1 MNQKVLSL
9 LMLILVASQSFATIV
24 GAMVL
29 TVDTDR
35 EAYDPGEEVEI
46 YGTADQNTNVTILVN
61 SKIGIVLNI
70 TITTDEDGEY
80 ETKFL
85 LSSDAPDGV
94 YDLTASTDDATAHT
108 SFIVRQSYIHIKKK
122 KSEDVVVIDP
132 ILWASERA
140 VRLRTAIDRTYATL
154 NRINAT
160 ADRLEDEGYDIEEIR
175 LNLDE
180 ANETLIEA
188 VVLLDLFDIE
198 GAAEKLATAREILDM
213 TIDLLH
219 STAKKVKAVKAE
231 RFLEYMERRI
241 INMNEKINR
250 LKNGVAAGAVVS
262 ATGMLQ
268 NMERKLQNIRVQ
280 LVAGDVADAI
290 GELDDAVEEIE
301 ESLSGLNGLGISTQI
316 KSMNKLEAKIRVLN
330 ATAEKLRKRGEDT
343 SEIEEEIQNAEKL
356 IDEAMTLL
364 EEGNTNAVEEVLEDV
379 QEKLDETEEAN
390 RKKIRSKDTD
400 KLNKLSKKAEK
411 ISPNNDTD

>member
-9 LMLILVASQSFATIV
+9 LMLILVASPSFTTIMGAT
-24 GAMVL
+24 VL
-29 TVDTDR
+29 TVNTDG

-46 YGTADQNTNVTILVN
+46 YGTADPNTNVTIFVN

-94 YDLTASTDDATAHT
+94 YDLTASTDNTTAHT
-108 SFIVRQSYIHIKKK
+108 SFIVTQSYIHIKKK

-160 ADRLEDEGYDIEEIR
+160 AERLEDEGYDVEEIR
-175 LNLDE
+175 LNLNE
-180 ANETLIEA
+180 ANETLMEA

-198 GAAEKLATAREILDM
+198 GAAEKLATAREILDTTM
-213 TIDLLH
+213 DLLH
-219 STAKKVKAVKAE
+219 STAKEVKEVKAE

-241 INMNEKINR
+241 LSMNEKINR
-250 LKNGVAAGAVVS
+250 LRNGVAAGAVVS
-262 ATGMLQ
+262 ATAMLQ
-268 NMERKLQNIRVQ
+268 NTERKLQSIRTQ

-290 GELDDAVEEIE
+290 EELDDAVEEIE
-301 ESLSGLNGLGISTQI
+301 ETLGSLNGKGISKQI
-316 KSMNKLEAKIRVLN
+316 KSMNKLEAKISILN

-356 IDEAMTLL
+356 IDEAMALL
-364 EEGNTNAVEEVLEDV
+364 EKGDTNSVGEVLEKV
-379 QEKLDETEEAN
+379 QEQLEETEEASH
-390 RKKIRSKDTD
+390 KKISKKIT
-400 KLNKLSKKAEK
+400 KNINKLSNKAGELL
-411 ISPNNDTD
+411 PNNDTD